1 MKNPQYVS
9 EDNAMGF
16 LSDNGGTDYNLCHC
30 KSYLHGSDFS
40 LNTLIVWSNFEIADM
55 DFWRSEAYMKYFEFL
70 ESKGGFYYEVSI
82 VRELYQRR
90 LTIPFNRDGEMRLF
104 IQSVSHC
111 SPEKIK
117 YIFSKKLGTD
127 TTLSSTA
134 LKESCI
140 ERVNVGVRRATIS
153 IMRGMLTPFSIIS
166 KPSFRSIALI
176 ESFGHNLT
184 GLLQR
189 AHRC

>member
-30 KSYLHGSDFS
+30 KPYLHDPYFS

-82 VRELYQRR
+82 V
-90 LTIPFNRDGEMRLF
+90 
-104 IQSVSHC
+104 
-111 SPEKIK
+111 
-117 YIFSKKLGTD
+117 
-127 TTLSSTA
+127 
-134 LKESCI
+134 
-140 ERVNVGVRRATIS
+140 
-153 IMRGMLTPFSIIS
+153 
-166 KPSFRSIALI
+166 
-176 ESFGHNLT
+176 
-184 GLLQR
+184 
-189 AHRC
+189 